1 MMKDHPVSVMRW
13 LGAVTP
19 LASQRNR
26 STVTI
31 SIQNTSLR
39 LHQGLDQ
46 ARIFKCLNSVAISL
60 QPRSAALI

>member
-1 MMKDHPVSVMRW
+1 MNDHPVSAVRW

-26 STVTI
+26 STVMI
-31 SIQNTSLR
+31 SLHYSLLR

>member
-1 MMKDHPVSVMRW
+1 MKDHPVSAMRW

-46 ARIFKCLNSVAISL
+46 ARIFKYLNCVAISL
-60 QPRSAALI
+60 RLKSVVLI

>member
-1 MMKDHPVSVMRW
+1 MKDHPVSAVRW

-26 STVTI
+26 STVMI
-31 SIQNTSLR
+31 SLHYSLLP

-46 ARIFKCLNSVAISL
+46 ARIFKYLNGVAISL
-60 QPRSAALI
+60 QMKSVVLT

>member
-1 MMKDHPVSVMRW
+1 MNDHPVSAVRW

-26 STVTI
+26 STVMI
-31 SIQNTSLR
+31 SLHYSLLR

-46 ARIFKCLNSVAISL
+46 ARIFKYVNGVAISL
-60 QPRSAALI
+60 QMKSTVLT